1 MAVYNAVKCA
11 AHTYTTKQLG
21 RFLNTAPFSKEHL
34 LGRKPHFVVVT
45 IIISNISLVKDDQA
59 SRLGVLRFLKWWQK
73 GCEIWREIAPKMVE
87 PWAILMKWPL
97 GSKFGLPKLG
107 VYCSRWNGKDSS
119 HAEKN
124 LGHFSLNFTESAAI
138 DTSFFFFIEKPL
150 IFNENV
156 PLLKT
161 SRAFSPA

>member
-1 MAVYNAVKCA
+1 M
-11 AHTYTTKQLG
+11 
-21 RFLNTAPFSKEHL
+21 
-34 LGRKPHFVVVT
+34 
-45 IIISNISLVKDDQA
+45 
-59 SRLGVLRFLKWWQK
+59 LRFLKWWQK

-138 DTSFFFFIEKPL
+138 GTSFFFIEKPL
-150 IFNENV
+150 IFNKIV
-156 PLLKT
+156 PLLTT
-161 SRAFSPA
+161 SRSFPCLELWSNEPCFGSRYYLDFWRIWISRGVSLCTLYNFLCKRFKTVGQGAYWTVNEHKILL